1 MMRNYRDLPSGSVN
15 RAKTLRRN
23 ATEAEK
29 RLWNALREKLPEAK
43 FRRQVPHGPYVA
55 DFLNFAAKLVIEVD
69 GATHAERTEQDA
81 ARTRYFKAQGYHVLR
96 FWNHEVMENLDGV
109 LTQISLSCQV
119 ERSHVSSFEEGGAKR
134 RKGEDDPNAT
144 HPTPSPSHA

>member
-1 MMRNYRDLPSGSVN
+1 MMRNYRDLPSGSVS

-55 DFLNFAAKLVIEVD
+55 DFLNFAAKLAIEVD

-81 ARTRYFKAQGYHVLR
+81 ARTRYFEAQGYQVLR
-96 FWNHEVMENLDGV
+96 FWNHEVLNNIGGV
-109 LTQISLSCQV
+109 VTAIATALS
-119 ERSHVSSFEEGGAKR
+119 
-134 RKGEDDPNAT
+134 
-144 HPTPSPSHA
+144 PSPSHA